1 MCLWAAWAVVRLF
14 GLERGY
20 PFVPLV
26 AYTPYVAACAVVPL
40 VVAVALRRWVAASV
54 AFAVLTLF
62 AAFVLPRAFSD
73 RGGEPAS
80 GKRLRVMTA
89 NIELGGADL
98 GELVRLVRR
107 NRIDVLSV
115 QELTPAAANA
125 LRREGLHEMLP
136 ERVLAPAPRSTGG
149 GLYSRYRLRRLPEL
163 KGGSTTFEM
172 PAARMRVPSVGAI
185 ELVAVHPNPPVD
197 GDATAQWRSDLR
209 ALPRAD
215 PGGTLRVLPGD
226 FNATLD
232 HDELREILDS
242 GYVDAADRAGKG
254 LIPTWPTGRRIPPP
268 VTIDHVLADQRIG
281 VGDVSIHSL
290 EGSDHRPVSA
300 ELALPVRE

>member
-20 PFVPLV
+20 PLVPLV
-26 AYTPYVAACAVVPL
+26 AYTPYVAAGAVVPL

-54 AFAVLTLF
+54 ALAVLTLF

-73 RGGEPAS
+73 QGGKPAS

-89 NIELGGADL
+89 NIQLGGANL
-98 GELVRLVRR
+98 PELVELVRR
-107 NRIDVLSV
+107 NRIDVLSM
-115 QELTPAAANA
+115 QELTPAAANS
-125 LRREGLHEMLP
+125 LRHEGIHERLP
-136 ERVLAPAPRSTGG
+136 ERVLAPARRSTGG

-163 KGGSTTFEM
+163 NGGSTTFEM

-197 GDATAQWRSDLR
+197 GDATAEWRSDLR

-215 PGGTLRVLPGD
+215 SGGTLRVLPGD

-232 HDELREILDS
+232 HDELRDLIDS
-242 GYVDAADRAGKG
+242 GYTDAADARGKG

-268 VTIDHVLADQRIG
+268 VTIDHVLADRRIRI
-281 VGDVSIHSL
+281 VEVEIHSL
-290 EGSDHRPVSA
+290 PGTDHRPVSA
-300 ELALPVRE
+300 ELALPSQG

>member
-1 MCLWAAWAVVRLF
+1 MWGAWAVVRLF

-20 PFVPLV
+20 PFVPLL
-26 AYTPYVAACAVVPL
+26 AYTPYVAAGAVIPL

-73 RGGEPAS
+73 DGGGPGRGM
-80 GKRLRVMTA
+80 RLRVMTA
-89 NIELGGADL
+89 NIQLGGADL
-98 GELVRLVRR
+98 QGLVELVRR

-125 LRREGLHEMLP
+125 LRRRGLHRMLP

-149 GLYSRYRLRRLPEL
+149 GLYARYPLRPRRRLGRGP
-163 KGGSTTFEM
+163 TTFEM
-172 PAARMRVPSVGAI
+172 PSARMRVPSVGAV

-197 GDATAQWRSDLR
+197 GSATEDWQSDLR

-215 PGGTLRVLPGD
+215 PDGPLRVLPGD

-232 HDELREILDS
+232 HDELREIIDS
-242 GYVDAADRAGKG
+242 GYLDAAGEAGKG

-268 VTIDHVLADQRIG
+268 VTIDHLLADERIG
-281 VGDVSIHSL
+281 VRSVSIHSL
-290 EGSDHRPVSA
+290 DDSDHRPVSA
-300 ELALPVRE
+300 ELVLPRR

>member
-1 MCLWAAWAVVRLF
+1 VCLWAAWAGVRLF

-20 PFVPLV
+20 PFVPLL
-26 AYTPYVAACAVVPL
+26 AYTPYVAAGAIIPL
-40 VVAVALRRWVAASV
+40 VVAVAVRRWVAASV

-73 RGGEPAS
+73 DGNGPARGTP
-80 GKRLRVMTA
+80 LRVMTA

-98 GELVRLVRR
+98 EGLAELVRR
-107 NRIDVLSV
+107 NRIDALSV
-115 QELTPAAANA
+115 QELTPAAVRA
-125 LRREGLHEMLP
+125 LRRTRLDKMLS

-149 GLYSRYRLRRLPEL
+149 GLYARYRLLRRGKL
-163 KGGSTTFEM
+163 GRGSTTFEM
-172 PAARMRVPSVGAI
+172 PSARMRVPSVGAV
-185 ELVAVHPNPPVD
+185 ELVAVHANPPED
-197 GDATAQWRSDLR
+197 GSATADWQSDLR

-215 PGGTLRVLPGD
+215 PDGPLRILPGD

-232 HDELREILDS
+232 HDELREVIDS
-242 GYVDAADRAGKG
+242 GYTDAADEAGKG

-268 VTIDHVLADQRIG
+268 LTIDHVLADERIG
-281 VGDVSIHSL
+281 VRDVSIHSL

-300 ELALPVRE
+300 ELVLPRRE

>member
-1 MCLWAAWAVVRLF
+1 MCLWAAWAAVRLF

-26 AYTPYVAACAVVPL
+26 AYTPYVAAGAIVPL

-54 AFAVLTLF
+54 ALAVLTLF

-73 RGGEPAS
+73 HGGEPAS

-98 GELVRLVRR
+98 RGLVDLVRR

-115 QELTPAAANA
+115 QELTPAAANG
-125 LRREGLHEMLP
+125 LRQLGLHEMLP

-149 GLYSRYRLRRLPEL
+149 GLYSRYSLRRQPEL
-163 KGGSTTFEM
+163 GGGSTTFEM
-172 PAARMRVPSVGAI
+172 PRARMRVPSVGPV
-185 ELVAVHPNPPVD
+185 EMVAVHPNPPVD
-197 GDATAQWRSDLR
+197 GSATADWQADLR

-215 PGGTLRVLPGD
+215 SDVPLRVLPGD

-268 VTIDHVLADQRIG
+268 VTIDHVLADRRIG
-281 VGDVSIHSL
+281 VGDVSVHSL
-290 EGSDHRPVSA
+290 DGSDHRPVSA
-300 ELALPVRE
+300 ELVLASRE